1 MLAARDEPWNPFF
14 RAAMSEPAATAV
26 DRDRVAF
33 IGLGHM
39 GGPMS
44 RRLAEAGL
52 DLTVFDLDAGA
63 RRPGARSAARASP
76 RRPPRRRRGAD
87 VLITM
92 LPTPAAVEEVML
104 GAGGALAALPPGAL
118 WIDMSTSSPAVAE
131 RRAGARRRPR
141 HPRAGRAGR
150 RHVHRRGRRA
160 RSRSSSAATPPTWT
174 QARPILEHLGDPER
188 IFHVGGHGAGYV
200 VKLMLNLLWFDQL
213 VAIAEVLTIGARAGV
228 DLGVLHRAL
237 VEGPASSRL
246 LARDLLP
253 LLRDGE
259 YEEGFSMALATKDL
273 RLAVDL
279 ARSAGVP
286 AELSAVVEQ
295 LFVRARAAFGDD
307 AGEMTPVRLYEETAG
322 VLRSGC
328 PAERGAAPPD
338 GAQLPSRRRRRD
350 ARRRGRRLA
359 PARPPAR

>member
-1 MLAARDEPWNPFF
+1 M
-14 RAAMSEPAATAV
+14 
-26 DRDRVAF
+26 RVAF

-52 DLTVFDLDAGA
+52 DLTVFDLDAARAAPALERGA
-63 RRPGARSAARASP
+63 RLAASAAAAAS
-76 RRPPRRRRGAD
+76 GAD

-104 GAGGALAALPPGAL
+104 GAGGALEALPHGAL
-118 WIDMSTSSPAVAE
+118 WIDMSTSSPAVGRSGE
-131 RRAGARRRPR
+131 GARRSPR
-141 HPRAGRAGR
+141 TSACSTR
-150 RHVHRRGRRA
+150 RSPACPPARTPA
-160 RSRSSSAATPPTWT
+160 RSRSSSAATPPTSSAPVPSWST
-174 QARPILEHLGDPER
+174 LATPSGSSTSAVTVPATRSSSCSTCSGSTSSSPSPR
-188 IFHVGGHGAGYV
+188 CSPSAS
-200 VKLMLNLLWFDQL
+200 
-213 VAIAEVLTIGARAGV
+213 RAGV
-228 DLGVLHRAL
+228 DLEVLHRAL

-273 RLAVDL
+273 RLAIDL

-295 LFVRARAAFGDD
+295 LFVRARAV
-307 AGEMTPVRLYEETAG
+307 VR
-322 VLRSGC
+322 
-328 PAERGAAPPD
+328 
-338 GAQLPSRRRRRD
+338 RRRRRD
-350 ARRRGRRLA
+350 DAGAPLRGDCRHPPPAACGRGAGRLTSSSTGAGAHARARARVDPRRGRW
-359 PARPPAR
+359 

>member
-1 MLAARDEPWNPFF
+1 MMDEVEDQ
-14 RAAMSEPAATAV
+14 RI
-26 DRDRVAF
+26 AF
-33 IGLGHM
+33 VGLGHM

-52 DLTVFDLDAGA
+52 DLTVFDLDAARAAPALERGA
-63 RRPGARSAARASP
+63 RLAASVADAAS
-76 RRPPRRRRGAD
+76 GAD

-104 GAGGALAALPPGAL
+104 GAGGALHALPAGAL

-131 RRAGARRRPR
+131 RVRTRGAGCGIRVVDAPV
-141 HPRAGRAGR
+141 AGMSTGAAAGTLE
-150 RHVHRRGRRA
+150 VFAGGDA
-160 RSRSSSAATPPTWT
+160 GDVE

-188 IFHVGGHGAGYV
+188 IFHVGGHGAGYA

-237 VEGPASSRL
+237 VEGPAASTL

-253 LLRDGE
+253 LLTRGD

-295 LFVRARAAFGDD
+295 LFTRARAVFGDD
-307 AGEMTPVRLYEETAG
+307 AGEMTPVRLYEEAAG
-322 VLRSGC
+322 VRLRL
-328 PAERGAAPPD
+328 PEGAAPQQEAD
-338 GAQLPSRRRRRD
+338 G
-350 ARRRGRRLA
+350 LA
-359 PARPPAR
+359 A

>member
-1 MLAARDEPWNPFF
+1 M
-14 RAAMSEPAATAV
+14 
-26 DRDRVAF
+26 RVGF

-44 RRLAEAGL
+44 RRLAEAGY
-52 DLTVFDLDAGA
+52 DLTVFDLDPA
-63 RRPGARSAARASP
+63 RAAPALERHGRLAATPSAAA
-76 RRPPRRRRGAD
+76 RGAE

-92 LPTPAAVEEVML
+92 LPTPAAVEDVML
-104 GAGGALAALPPGAL
+104 GAGGVVAALPLGAL

-131 RRAGARRRPR
+131 R
-141 HPRAGRAGR
+141 
-150 RHVHRRGRRA
+150 VRA
-160 RSRSSSAATPPTWT
+160 RGAQNDLHVVDAPVAGMSTGADAGTLEIFVGGDDADV
-174 QARPILEHLGDPER
+174 ARALPVLEHLGDPER
-188 IFHVGGHGAGYV
+188 IFHVGGNGAGYI

-237 VEGPASSRL
+237 VEGPASSLL

-253 LLRDGE
+253 LLRDGD
-259 YEEGFSMALATKDL
+259 YEEGFTMALATKDL

-295 LFVRARAAFGDD
+295 VFTRTRAVFGDD

-322 VLRSGC
+322 VLLRL
-328 PAERGAAPPD
+328 PD
-338 GAQLPSRRRRRD
+338 GRAD
-350 ARRRGRRLA
+350 ADAVTGGRA
-359 PARPPAR
+359 A

>member
-1 MLAARDEPWNPFF
+1 MKTKD
-14 RAAMSEPAATAV
+14 
-26 DRDRVAF
+26 DRISFV
-33 IGLGHM
+33 GLGHM

-52 DLTVFDLDAGA
+52 DLTVFDLDPARAGPALARGA
-63 RRPGARSAARASP
+63 RLAATAADAAR
-76 RRPPRRRRGAD
+76 GAE

-92 LPTPAAVEEVML
+92 LPTPGAVEDVML
-104 GAGGALAALPPGAL
+104 GAGQALQALPAGAL
-118 WIDMSTSSPAVAE
+118 WIDMSTSAPDV
-131 RRAGARRRPR
+131 
-141 HPRAGRAGR
+141 AGR
-150 RHVHRRGRRA
+150 VRA
-160 RSRSSSAATPPTWT
+160 RGAQNGLRALDAPVAGMASGADAGTLEIFVGGAAADVA

-188 IFHVGGHGAGYV
+188 IFHVGGNGAGYV

-213 VAIAEVLTIGARAGV
+213 VAIAEVLAIGTRAGV
-228 DLGVLHRAL
+228 DLEVLHRSL
-237 VEGPASSRL
+237 VEGPTSSRL
-246 LARDLLP
+246 LAHDLLP

-295 LFVRARAAFGDD
+295 LFTRARAVYGDD

-322 VLRSGC
+322 VLLRL
-328 PAERGAAPPD
+328 PAAG
-338 GAQLPSRRRRRD
+338 
-350 ARRRGRRLA
+350 ARRA
-359 PARPPAR
+359 ARPPGRETPDEGAGERAA

>member
-1 MLAARDEPWNPFF
+1 M
-14 RAAMSEPAATAV
+14 
-26 DRDRVAF
+26 RVGF

-44 RRLAEAGL
+44 RRLAEAGY
-52 DLTVFDLDAGA
+52 DLTVFDLDPA
-63 RRPGARSAARASP
+63 RAAPALERHARLAATPSAAA
-76 RRPPRRRRGAD
+76 RGAD

-92 LPTPAAVEEVML
+92 LPTPAAVEDVML
-104 GAGGALAALPPGAL
+104 GVGGVVAALPLGAL
-118 WIDMSTSSPAVAE
+118 WVDMSTSSPAVAE
-131 RRAGARRRPR
+131 R
-141 HPRAGRAGR
+141 
-150 RHVHRRGRRA
+150 VRA
-160 RSRSSSAATPPTWT
+160 RGAPNDLHVVDAPVAGMSTGADAGTLEIFVGGDDADV
-174 QARPILEHLGDPER
+174 ARALPVLEHLGDPER
-188 IFHVGGHGAGYV
+188 IFHVGGNGAGYI

-237 VEGPASSRL
+237 VEGPASSLL

-253 LLRDGE
+253 LLRDGD
-259 YEEGFSMALATKDL
+259 YEEGFTMALATKDL

-295 LFVRARAAFGDD
+295 VFTRTRAVFGDD

-322 VLRSGC
+322 VLLRL
-328 PAERGAAPPD
+328 PD
-338 GAQLPSRRRRRD
+338 GRAD
-350 ARRRGRRLA
+350 ADAETGGRA
-359 PARPPAR
+359 A

>member
-1 MLAARDEPWNPFF
+1 M
-14 RAAMSEPAATAV
+14 
-26 DRDRVAF
+26 RVAF

-52 DLTVFDLDAGA
+52 DLTVFDLDASRAAPALERGA
-63 RRPGARSAARASP
+63 CLAGSAADAAS
-76 RRPPRRRRGAD
+76 GAD

-104 GAGGALAALPPGAL
+104 GAGGALDALPAGAF
-118 WIDMSTSSPAVAE
+118 WVDMSTSSPAVAY
-131 RRAGARRRPR
+131 R
-141 HPRAGRAGR
+141 
-150 RHVHRRGRRA
+150 VRA
-160 RSRSSSAATPPTWT
+160 RGEERGVRVVDAPVAGMATGAAAGTLEIFVGGDAADVER
-174 QARPILEHLGDPER
+174 ARPILEHLGDPER

-213 VAIAEVLTIGARAGV
+213 VATAEVLTIGSRAGV
-228 DLGVLHRAL
+228 DLQVLHRAL
-237 VEGPASSRL
+237 VEGPTSSRL

-253 LLRDGE
+253 LLTRGE
-259 YEEGFSMALATKDL
+259 YEEGFTLALAGKDL
-273 RLAVDL
+273 RLALDL

-295 LFVRARAAFGDD
+295 LFARARAAFGDD

-322 VLRSGC
+322 IRLRL
-328 PAERGAAPPD
+328 PADEEQAA
-338 GAQLPSRRRRRD
+338 
-350 ARRRGRRLA
+350 
-359 PARPPAR
+359 

>member
-1 MLAARDEPWNPFF
+1 MTA
-14 RAAMSEPAATAV
+14 AV
-26 DRDRVAF
+26 DRISFV
-33 IGLGHM
+33 GLGHM

-52 DLTVFDLDAGA
+52 DLTVFDLDPARAAPALARGA
-63 RRPGARSAARASP
+63 RLAATAAEAARD
-76 RRPPRRRRGAD
+76 AD

-92 LPTPAAVEEVML
+92 LPTPGAVEDVML
-104 GAGGALAALPPGAL
+104 GAGRALPALPAGAL
-118 WIDMSTSSPAVAE
+118 WIDMSTSSRDVAE
-131 RRAGARRRPR
+131 R
-141 HPRAGRAGR
+141 
-150 RHVHRRGRRA
+150 VRA
-160 RSRSSSAATPPTWT
+160 RGVQRGLRALDAPVAGMSSGADAGTLEIFVGGAAADVA

-188 IFHVGGHGAGYV
+188 IFHVGGNGAGYV

-213 VAIAEVLTIGARAGV
+213 VAIAEVLAIGTRAGV
-228 DLGVLHRAL
+228 NLGVLYRSL
-237 VEGPASSRL
+237 VEGPTSSRL
-246 LARDLLP
+246 LAHDLLP

-295 LFVRARAAFGDD
+295 LFTRARAVFGDD

-322 VLRSGC
+322 VLLRLPPSDEGWGGPPSGRET
-328 PAERGAAPPD
+328 PDESAGERAA
-338 GAQLPSRRRRRD
+338 
-350 ARRRGRRLA
+350 
-359 PARPPAR
+359 

>member
-1 MLAARDEPWNPFF
+1 MT
-14 RAAMSEPAATAV
+14 AT
-26 DRDRVAF
+26 RDRISFV
-33 IGLGHM
+33 GLGHM

-52 DLTVFDLDAGA
+52 DLTVFDLDPARAAPALACGA
-63 RRPGARSAARASP
+63 RLAATTADAARD
-76 RRPPRRRRGAD
+76 AD
-87 VLITM
+87 VFITM
-92 LPTPAAVEEVML
+92 LPTPGAVEEVML
-104 GAGGALAALPPGAL
+104 GAGHVLPALPAGAL
-118 WIDMSTSSPAVAE
+118 WIDMSTSSPDVAE
-131 RRAGARRRPR
+131 RVRARGAERGLRALDAPVAGMSRGAAAGALEIF
-141 HPRAGRAGR
+141 AGG
-150 RHVHRRGRRA
+150 
-160 RSRSSSAATPPTWT
+160 AAADLA

-188 IFHVGGHGAGYV
+188 IFHVGGNGAGYV

-213 VAIAEVLTIGARAGV
+213 VAIAEVLAIGTRAGV
-228 DLGVLHRAL
+228 DLGVLHRSL

-246 LARDLLP
+246 LAHDLLP

-295 LFVRARAAFGDD
+295 LFTRARAVYGDD

-322 VLRSGC
+322 VLLRL
-328 PAERGAAPPD
+328 PALREGRDDPPAGREAP
-338 GAQLPSRRRRRD
+338 GRD
-350 ARRRGRRLA
+350 AGERA
-359 PARPPAR
+359 A